1 MIRTP
6 RTRKELN
13 FSFDDEE
20 RIGKMTLTGEGA
32 LFSEFIVVGLS
43 GGPGRGWGGVFL
55 RYNIFEF
62 G

>member
-32 LFSEFIVVGLS
+32 LFSEFIVVG
-43 GGPGRGWGGVFL
+43 GGVFDIIYL
-55 RYNIFEF
+55 NSDRI
-62 G
+62 GIL

>member
-32 LFSEFIVVGLS
+32 LFSEFIVVGW
-43 GGPGRGWGGVFL
+43 GGGWGL
-55 RYNIFEF
+55 SSI
-62 G
+62 

>member
-32 LFSEFIVVGLS
+32 LFSEFIVVG
-43 GGPGRGWGGVFL
+43 GGVFL